1 MVLLQVTLPKHNNG
15 HRDKGLSL
23 PQSDHAERTCI
34 PCSSAYLLRDTF
46 QHPRGGSWRPSL
58 PGVWMWPDTAHQ
70 LAGRALPVRGLM
82 TPQPAG
88 RQREGSSQPRIKD
101 LARQGSSHSSLQ
113 IHCLGCPRGGD
124 VPARAEIRGRR
135 QKEKL
140 GFYGGARRTGFRGPP
155 RMNGLIH
162 GRCSRRPHY
171 MVPGPQELWPGEC
184 GAAPADSGDGLEPS
198 GEQNQQNSDT
208 EAQASSPSVP

>member
-1 MVLLQVTLPKHNNG
+1 MHPMLQRLPPTG
-15 HRDKGLSL
+15 HL
-23 PQSDHAERTCI
+23 PASQ
-34 PCSSAYLLRDTF
+34 
-46 QHPRGGSWRPSL
+46 GGSWRPSL

-124 VPARAEIRGRR
+124 LAARAEIRGRR

-140 GFYGGARRTGFRGPP
+140 GFYGGGATQDRVQGAPQNEWINPWAMLPQATLYGPWATRAVAWRVWGRP
-155 RMNGLIH
+155 R
-162 GRCSRRPHY
+162 
-171 MVPGPQELWPGEC
+171 
-184 GAAPADSGDGLEPS
+184 
-198 GEQNQQNSDT
+198 
-208 EAQASSPSVP
+208 